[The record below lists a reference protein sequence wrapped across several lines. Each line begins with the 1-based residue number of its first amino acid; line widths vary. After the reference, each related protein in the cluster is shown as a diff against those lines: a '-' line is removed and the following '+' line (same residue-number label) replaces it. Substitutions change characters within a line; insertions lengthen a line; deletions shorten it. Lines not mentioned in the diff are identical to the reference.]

1 MANKMQTLVPTSKV
15 TFGAVAGAVAAI
27 IVWIIEVAAKINVP
41 GYIAIAISTVLTFF
55 TSYFVPPADR
65 DTIES
70 S

>member
-15 TFGAVAGAVAAI
+15 TAGAVAGAVAALV
-27 IVWIIEVAAKINVP
+27 VWIIEIAAKINVP

-55 TSYFVPPADR
+55 TSYLVPPANR
-65 DTIES
+65 DQVES